1 MINYEIIHPEILKAL
16 AGAGHGSTI
25 LIADGNFPMATAAP
39 ESVPRV
45 YLNLA
50 PDMLNVPDI
59 LRCICQAIPI
69 EAVTAPIPDDGTEPP
84 IFPQYREILPK
95 ELKINKVDRFGFY
108 DAVKTPELA
117 LMIATGEKRPYACIL
132 LTIGVRAFSK

>member
-1 MINYEIIHPEILKAL
+1 MINTEIIHPEILKAI

-39 ESVPRV
+39 KDVPRV

-50 PDMLNVPDI
+50 PDMLKVTEVLKYI
-59 LRCICQAIPI
+59 AEALPI

-84 IFPQYREILPK
+84 IFPEYRAILKDIEIR
-95 ELKINKVDRFGFY
+95 KVDRFGFY

-132 LTIGVRAFSK
+132 LTVGVRKF